1 MLANYHPA
9 IMGYSRKKQTG
20 EVEDILFWIPRG
32 IFGFLTLPLKI
43 LGKTRLYPRN
53 STKLCSEISKPL
65 ENPHDFFLITL
76 GNSIS
81 FIINTW
87 KIYLLF
93 FQYPSKIDILNQH
106 YGVECMV
113 IWVYIFDSLICN
125 FITIP
130 HVPLKYIT
138 IAARNLW

>member
-1 MLANYHPA
+1 
-9 IMGYSRKKQTG
+9 MGYSRKKPNRGGWGYTF
-20 EVEDILFWIPRG
+20 LKPPWNFWISYFTPENSRQNKA
-32 IFGFLTLPLKI
+32 LPLETLQNCVQKFQD
-43 LGKTRLYPRN
+43 L
-53 STKLCSEISKPL
+53 KLRPL
-65 ENPHDFFLITL
+65 ENPHDFFLIIL

-81 FIINTW
+81 FIISTW

-93 FQYPSKIDILNQH
+93 FQYPSKIHILNQH

-125 FITIP
+125 FTTIP
-130 HVPLKYIT
+130 YVPLKYIT